1 MALSRTAA
9 AAAALLVVAS
19 VPALGQQR
27 SPGAPTQAPGAPPQG
42 DQLSDAMVRK
52 VGTAL
57 RHVATIRQ
65 QYSQRAQSANSQQQR
80 QDLNDQ
86 AQKDMMKAID
96 AQGLSVAQYDQ
107 AIQMAQAD
115 PSLRERLLK
124 AAQSAD

>member
-1 MALSRTAA
+1 MTVSRTAA
-9 AAAALLVVAS
+9 AAAVLLVTAGA
-19 VPALGQQR
+19 PALGQQTNPA
-27 SPGAPTQAPGAPPQG
+27 SPTPGTPAQG

-65 QYSQRAQSANSQQQR
+65 QYSQKAQSVNSQQQR

-96 AQGLSVAQYDQ
+96 DQGLSVAQYDQ
-107 AIQMAQAD
+107 AIQLAQND
-115 PSLRERLLK
+115 PNLRQRLLK
-124 AAQSAD
+124 VAQSAD

>member
-1 MALSRTAA
+1 MIVSRTAA
-9 AAAALLVVAS
+9 AAAVLLVTAGA
-19 VPALGQQR
+19 PALGQQ
-27 SPGAPTQAPGAPPQG
+27 SNPTSPTPGAPVQG

-65 QYSQRAQSANSQQQR
+65 QYSQRAQSVNSPQQR

-96 AQGLSVAQYDQ
+96 DQGLSVAQYDQ
-107 AIQMAQAD
+107 AIQLAQAD
-115 PSLRERLLK
+115 PNLRQRLLK
-124 AAQSAD
+124 VAQSAD